1 MLQQFRQQARTRWER
16 LLASPGGPRRVARGI
31 AGGAAAAMLP
41 AFGAHL
47 LFAAL
52 FALVL
57 RGSLPAAAAACLALG
72 NPLTHLLLV
81 PAEFALGR
89 WLLPPG
95 LEFLPEHGPSGLMA
109 TLPAAEE
116 TVAGGLAFAIVAGS
130 LAFLLARAALRRAA

>member
-1 MLQQFRQQARTRWER
+1 MLQNFRQQARTRWER
-16 LLASPGGPRRVARGI
+16 LLASPGGPQRVARGI
-31 AGGAAAAMLP
+31 AAGAAAAMLP

-47 LFAAL
+47 LFAGA
-52 FALVL
+52 FALAL

-95 LEFLPEHGPSGLMA
+95 LQFLPDHGPAWLLA
-109 TLPAAEE
+109 ALPAAEE
-116 TVAGGLAFAIVAGS
+116 TVAGGLVFAVIAGS
-130 LAFLLARAALRRAA
+130 LAFLAARAALRRTA